1 MLSKVDL
8 DAMQENRRATR
19 GFSGRKAVCEHK
31 HKEMEIREWMMEIRE
46 WMMDKT
52 VPILA
57 APITL
62 DCCNA
67 DFE

>member
-1 MLSKVDL
+1 
-8 DAMQENRRATR
+8 
-19 GFSGRKAVCEHK
+19 
-31 HKEMEIREWMMEIRE
+31 MEVRE

-57 APITL
+57 ALITL

-67 DFE
+67 HFE

>member
-1 MLSKVDL
+1 
-8 DAMQENRRATR
+8 MQENRRATR

-31 HKEMEIREWMMEIRE
+31 QKEMEIRE